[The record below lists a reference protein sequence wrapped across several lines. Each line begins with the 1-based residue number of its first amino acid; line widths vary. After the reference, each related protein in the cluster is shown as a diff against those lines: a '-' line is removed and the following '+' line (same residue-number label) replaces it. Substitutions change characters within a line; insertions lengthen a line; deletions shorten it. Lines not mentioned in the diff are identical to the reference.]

1 MIKIASLVLGIILL
15 SSLSISSAE
24 NSQTLDWTKNI
35 FNWHGQ
41 GQISEDELLNFIK
54 YLEDNRIISES
65 SLREKTVLKI
75 HQFREL
81 KFNGGDPVVFSGK
94 LTTESGQA
102 VSGAKILIKNEGPCP
117 DDGIIGDGITDKH
130 GNFWIL
136 ILTKVWDELNTVKA
150 HAEFDGNYEY
160 SSSISNTQGFVV
172 YPSHGEKC
180 MN

>member
-15 SSLSISSAE
+15 SSLSMSYAE
-24 NSQTLDWTKNI
+24 NPQTLDWTKNI
-35 FNWHGQ
+35 FIWHEQ
-41 GQISEDELLNFIK
+41 GKISEDELLNFIK
-54 YLEDNRIISES
+54 YLEDNKIISKS

-81 KFNGGDPVVFSGK
+81 KFSGGDPVVFSGK

-102 VSGAKILIKNEGPCP
+102 VPDAKILIKNEGPCP

-136 ILTKVWDELNTVKA
+136 ILTKVWDESNTVKA

-160 SSSISNTQGFVV
+160 LPSISSIQGFVV

>member
-15 SSLSISSAE
+15 SSLSMSYAE
-24 NSQTLDWTKNI
+24 NPQTLDWTKNI
-35 FNWHGQ
+35 FIWHEQ

-54 YLEDNRIISES
+54 YLEDNKI
-65 SLREKTVLKI
+65 LKI

-81 KFNGGDPVVFSGK
+81 KFSGGDPVVFSGK

-102 VSGAKILIKNEGPCP
+102 VPGAKILIKNEGPCP

-136 ILTKVWDELNTVKA
+136 ILTKVWDESNTVKA

-160 SSSISNTQGFVV
+160 LPSISSIQGFVV